1 MSSRNK
7 WSVRDGVFVLIMFV
21 ALIGACWYIVHPR
34 ETKVVQSKDDGLPT
48 IKAPP
53 AAKVVPAAAPSKT
66 TPKTETPKMEPPSE
80 PYELIRRADFI
91 RAPQFTPVRNGKGS
105 ESESETRNTS
115 QTGRSTSSPS
125 GMGGFPGMGGGFPG
139 MGGGTPGA
147 GGFPGMGGGFSGRGS
162 FGGGFG
168 DRFRGRGGN
177 DPARSYAF
185 TGTVVINGVKYALVE
200 DLVNRDS
207 RLVKQ
212 GDSAFGMQIT
222 EVADTGVGLS
232 RDGSMIRL
240 ALGENKQTNV
250 RGMVPGAPGA
260 PPQTVQFGGAPGF
273 MPGQPGAPMPPG
285 APAPPGTPTP
295 AGASPA
301 QPGATLNEASAT
313 DLVRRWRENRDG
325 PPPWATG
332 NYSEEDRR
340 LMREAFER
348 IRASEGR

>member
-1 MSSRNK
+1 MSSPNK
-7 WSVRDGVFVLIMFV
+7 WSVRDGVFVVIMFV

-34 ETKVVQSKDDGLPT
+34 ETKFARSKDDGLPR
-48 IKAPP
+48 IKSAP
-53 AAKVVPAAAPSKT
+53 AADVLPAAAPRKT
-66 TPKTETPKMEPPSE
+66 TPKIEKPKVEPPSE

-91 RAPQFTPVRNGKGS
+91 RAPQITPAKNSKEPKS
-105 ESESETRNTS
+105 APETRTTPTPRTA
-115 QTGRSTSSPS
+115 QQPSSSS

-207 RLVKQ
+207 RLVKP

-222 EVADTGVGLS
+222 DVSDTGVGLS

-240 ALGENKQTNV
+240 ALGENKQTNL
-250 RGMVPGAPGA
+250 RGVPGAPP
-260 PPQTVQFGGAPGF
+260 PPQTAPFGGAPGF
-273 MPGQPGAPMPPG
+273 TPGQPGAPVPPGFPTPPG
-285 APAPPGTPTP
+285 APTP
-295 AGASPA
+295 AGASPV
-301 QPGATLNEASAT
+301 QPGATLNEASAME
-313 DLVRRWRENRDG
+313 LVRRWRENRDG
-325 PPPWATG
+325 PPPWVTG

-340 LMREAFER
+340 LLREAFER
-348 IRASEGR
+348 LRASEGR

>member
-7 WSVRDGVFVLIMFV
+7 WSVQDGVILLIMFV
-21 ALIGACWYIVHPR
+21 ALMGACWYVVHPR
-34 ETKVVQSKDDGLPT
+34 ERRIAQSRDNGLPT
-48 IKAPP
+48 TKALPT
-53 AAKVVPAAAPSKT
+53 ANIAPAAAPRQT
-66 TPKTETPKMEPPSE
+66 TPKTETPKVEAPSE

-91 RAPQFTPVRNGKGS
+91 RAPQSTPVRNHKGTA
-105 ESESETRNTS
+105 SESETRNTS
-115 QTGRSTSSPS
+115 PTGRSTSSPS
-125 GMGGFPGMGGGFPG
+125 GMGGFPG

-168 DRFRGRGGN
+168 DRFRGRGSGN

-185 TGTVVINGVKYALVE
+185 TGTVVINGVKYALIE

-207 RLVKQ
+207 RMVKQ

-240 ALGENKQTNV
+240 ALGENKQTNM
-250 RGMVPGAPGA
+250 RGVPGAP
-260 PPQTVQFGGAPGF
+260 PPTPTAQFGGAPGF

-285 APAPPGTPTP
+285 VPAPPGAPTP

-301 QPGATLNEASAT
+301 QPGATLNEASAM

-325 PPPWATG
+325 PPPWVTG
-332 NYSEEDRR
+332 NYSEADRR
-340 LMREAFER
+340 LLRDAFER

>member
-1 MSSRNK
+1 MSSQNK

-21 ALIGACWYIVHPR
+21 ALIGACWYVVHPR
-34 ETKVVQSKDDGLPT
+34 ETKVAPSKEDGLLAV
-48 IKAPP
+48 KSPP
-53 AAKVVPAAAPSKT
+53 AANVAPAAAPSKT
-66 TPKTETPKMEPPSE
+66 TPKTETPKVEPPSE

-91 RAPQFTPVRNGKGS
+91 RAPQVVPVRNSKRS
-105 ESESETRNTS
+105 ESESETRPPRHS
-115 QTGRSTSSPS
+115 RTGQQPPSSS
-125 GMGGFPGMGGGFPG
+125 GGGGFPG

-147 GGFPGMGGGFSGRGS
+147 GGFPGMSGGFSGRGS
-162 FGGGFG
+162 FGSGFG
-168 DRFRGRGGN
+168 GGFRGRGGGN

-240 ALGENKQTNV
+240 ALGENKQTNM
-250 RGMVPGAPGA
+250 RGVPGAP
-260 PPQTVQFGGAPGF
+260 PPPTAALFVGGATF
-273 MPGQPGAPMPPG
+273 VPGQPSAPVTPGVPAPPG
-285 APAPPGTPTP
+285 APTPVGT
-295 AGASPA
+295 SPA
-301 QPGATLNEASAT
+301 QPGATLNEASAM

-325 PPPWATG
+325 PPPWVTG

-340 LMREAFER
+340 LLRDAFQR